1 MLMRTDHSSAMT
13 SIQAAGMPERTE
25 TTPSAETTPKI
36 PGMAET
42 GRRAPIRV
50 LLADDHP
57 IFRAGL
63 RALLEAQPDMRVVGE
78 AGDGAEAV
86 ALASQLRP
94 DVVLLDISM
103 PNVDG
108 LQALK
113 RMQGAG
119 LPSRPLVL
127 TMHAENEYLFQ
138 VLESGGYGY
147 VLKQGVDTDL
157 FEAIRTVASGE
168 VFLYPSA
175 TTLLLSRYRD
185 QRRASEGAS
194 HSGNHHGDAHAN
206 GHADNHADGR
216 LDGRADGLSE
226 REREVLTLTAEGY
239 SSQEIGDRLALS
251 AKTIETYRM
260 RVMRKLNLS
269 HRSDLVKY
277 ALRAGLL
284 NPENVQD

>member
-1 MLMRTDHSSAMT
+1 MSD
-13 SIQAAGMPERTE
+13 SIDTTE
-25 TTPSAETTPKI
+25 TAPSAETTPRL
-36 PGMAET
+36 PGMADSP
-42 GRRAPIRV
+42 RRPPIRV

-103 PNVDG
+103 PGVDG

-113 RMQGAG
+113 RMQSAG

-157 FEAIRTVASGE
+157 FEAIRTVAAGE

-185 QRRASEGAS
+185 QRRASEAAP
-194 HSGNHHGDAHAN
+194 DAHN
-206 GHADNHADGR
+206 GELPGGDHPNEPRNNSHMDGH
-216 LDGRADGLSE
+216 ADGLSE

-284 NPENVQD
+284 NPDNVQD